1 MAERIAHAASAYLR
15 QHAHQ
20 PVDWWPFGPEAFAA
34 AAERDVPVFLSIGY
48 AACHWCHVMAA
59 ESFDDPVTAAYLNA
73 HFVPVKVDREERPD
87 VDAVYMAATQ
97 TLTGQG
103 GWPMSVFA
111 LPDGRAIHAGTYFP
125 PLPRPGVPA
134 FRQILAAVV
143 EAWGQ
148 RRGDLLRHAAALAE
162 HIGSVADAQRG
173 LLAMPGLSDMPET
186 SAQGPAGPVSDAA
199 LAAAVGALARSE
211 SAEGGF
217 SPAPKFPP
225 SSALDFL
232 LQCAASGLD
241 KAGLDRAGL
250 DTAGQAAA
258 LADRTLEAMAL
269 SALYDHVGGG
279 FARYCVDGRWRVPHF
294 EKMLYDNAQLL
305 RHYARWA
312 VQADDPAHRALG
324 RRVAEGTAA
333 WLAES
338 MVVDGPGLAS
348 SLDADTVMPDGR
360 HVEGGTYLFTRA
372 ELAEAIPDDYP
383 VLEPLLDGEPVEGH
397 GATGGTGEPDDGVPR
412 TLAFAGLPTDGQ
424 WRAWDRARPRL
435 AGIRAERPQPGR
447 DAKVVAAWNGL
458 AVQALAQAGLLL
470 GEPEMVRLAENVA
483 GYLWRVHWT
492 EPGGTDSGGTG
503 PGGARADSGGAGAP
517 VGRLARVSYDGRAS
531 GAGMLEDYAAVVLG
545 FQAVAA
551 ATGRPEWVRRAGA
564 VLEAAERVFLPDGQ
578 PRDTA
583 GDDPLLATARG
594 GRVPV
599 EPLDDVVPGAVSLL
613 AAALLE
619 QAGLDSAPGL
629 GTGDTGNGDNG
640 SADEAD
646 RFLRAATRGR
656 LAADLVRFAERVG
669 PRVPGATGT
678 ALAVALR
685 LRHGTGMEVVAAGG
699 DAEERERCRQA
710 GLLAGAVLPPSDGWP
725 AGPDGSLRVYLCRGG
740 VCAAPFSSVGE
751 LEAALSGAAPG
762 A

>member
-1 MAERIAHAASAYLR
+1 MADRIAHAASAYLR

-59 ESFDDPVTAAYLNA
+59 ESFDDPDVAAYLNA

-111 LPDGRAIHAGTYFP
+111 LPDGRTIHAGTYYP
-125 PLPRPGVPA
+125 PFPRPGVPA
-134 FRQILAAVV
+134 FRQVLEAVV
-143 EAWGQ
+143 ETWTQ
-148 RRGDLLRHAAALAE
+148 RREELLRHAGALAE
-162 HIGSVADAQRG
+162 HIGSVTDAQRG
-173 LLAMPGLSDMPET
+173 LLALPDEGAAT
-186 SAQGPAGPVSDAA
+186 AAGPVSDAA
-199 LAAAVGALARSE
+199 VAAAVAALARSE
-211 SAEGGF
+211 SADGGF

-232 LQCAASGLD
+232 LQCAASGTE
-241 KAGLDRAGL
+241 
-250 DTAGQAAA
+250 TAAQAAA

-269 SALYDHVGGG
+269 SALYDQVGGG
-279 FARYCVDGRWRVPHF
+279 FARYCVDARWRVPHF

-312 VQADDPAHRALG
+312 VQAEAPAHRALG
-324 RRVAEGTAA
+324 RRVAQGTAA
-333 WLAES
+333 WLAGS

-348 SLDADTVMPDGR
+348 SLDADTVMADGR

-372 ELAEAIPDDYP
+372 ELAAAIPDEYP
-383 VLEPLLDGEPVEGH
+383 LLEPILDGEPVEGPG
-397 GATGGTGEPDDGVPR
+397 GAGGPGGTGGLGGDLPQ
-412 TLAFAGLPTDGQ
+412 TLAFARLPTGEQ

-435 AGIRAERPQPGR
+435 ERIRAARPQPGR

-470 GEPEMVRLAENVA
+470 GEPGMVRLARDVA
-483 GYLWRVHWT
+483 GYLWRVHWA
-492 EPGGTDSGGTG
+492 GTGAAAAG
-503 PGGARADSGGAGAP
+503 PGGEGAP
-517 VGRLARVSYDGRAS
+517 AGRLARVSYDGRAS
-531 GAGMLEDYAAVVLG
+531 GAGMLEDYAAVALG

-551 ATGRPEWVRRAGA
+551 ATGGPEWIRRAGE
-564 VLEAAERVFLPDGQ
+564 VLGAAERLFLPDGQ
-578 PRDTA
+578 PRDTT

-599 EPLDDVVPGAVSLL
+599 EPFDGVVPGGVGLL

-619 QAGLDSAPGL
+619 QAGLESAPVL
-629 GTGDTGNGDNG
+629 GNGGGGGLPEGGEAVQGEPAEAEAAAGNT
-640 SADEAD
+640 DEAD
-646 RFLRAATRGR
+646 RFRRAAARGR
-656 LAADLVRFAERVG
+656 MAADLVRFAQRVG
-669 PRVPGATGT
+669 PRAPGATGT

-685 LRHGTGMEVVAAGG
+685 LRYGTGTEVVAVGG
-699 DAEERERCRQA
+699 DAEERERCRRA
-710 GLLAGAVLPPSDGWP
+710 GLLAGAVLPPPDGWP
-725 AGPDGSLRVYLCRGG
+725 AAPDGSLRVYLCRGG
-740 VCAAPFSSVGE
+740 VCASPFGSAGE
-751 LEAALSGAAPG
+751 LEAALAAAG
-762 A
+762 T